1 MNSEK
6 TIVTRALLVV
16 LWLGTATVPAAPP
29 STYPPAPGQAMTAS
43 GAEAD
48 GRKSLFE
55 GRAEE
60 ALRLL
65 LAAEPERGG
74 EPAHARLTGLTFL
87 ALERPARAIEALAGG
102 GEEERAMA
110 ALLLRRQAPDAA
122 PAAFKSAPSPWPG
135 ISREILKEKDPRA
148 LLPSP
153 DGTLWL
159 MSKDRLAHLSPGGGT
174 LATVSLPGARDLVSD
189 GEGGPIA
196 LGSKQVF
203 WRGKVL
209 LLPPELDKP
218 LSAAESPDGRL
229 FLLDGRGPT
238 LVHLSSSGKVEGR
251 SVFPLGDPVRVRVD
265 GVGRV
270 YLLDAATRCVFVYS
284 AALSPLR
291 ILDPEARGFKLRKAS
306 DLFVDFAGD
315 MLLLDGREDAAALFS
330 AQGRFLGASRREETR
345 MDALGWD
352 GAGSLIY
359 LDRREDSVGK
369 VDL

>member
-1 MNSEK
+1 M
-6 TIVTRALLVV
+6 
-16 LWLGTATVPAAPP
+16 P
-29 STYPPAPGQAMTAS
+29 
-43 GAEAD
+43 
-48 GRKSLFE
+48 
-55 GRAEE
+55 EE

-65 LAAEPERGG
+65 LTAEPERGG
-74 EPAHARLTGLTFL
+74 DPAHARLSGLTFL
-87 ALERPARAIEALAGG
+87 ALERPSRAIEALASG

-110 ALLLRRQAPDAA
+110 ALLLARQAPEAA
-122 PAAFKSAPSPWPG
+122 PAAFKLAPPPWPG
-135 ISREILKEKDPRA
+135 ITREILKEKDARA
-148 LLPSP
+148 LLASP

-159 MSKDRLAHLSPGGGT
+159 MSRDRLAHLSPEGQT
-174 LATVSLPGARDLVSD
+174 LATVSLPGARDLVPD

-209 LLPPELDKP
+209 LLPPDLDKP
-218 LSAAESPDGRL
+218 ISAAETPDGRL

-238 LVHLSSSGKVEGR
+238 LVTLSPSMKVLGR

-270 YLLDAATRCVFVYS
+270 YLLDAATRCVYVYS
-284 AALSPLR
+284 AALAPLR

-315 MLLLDGREDAAALFS
+315 MLILDGREDTAALFS
-330 AQGRFLGASRREETR
+330 AQGRFLGASRKEDTR

-352 GAGSLIY
+352 GTGALVF
-359 LDRREDSVGK
+359 LDRREDFVGRL
-369 VDL
+369 DL